1 MASIGEAFIDV
12 HANTLPFSKELD
24 RDLER
29 AAADADDGLKKAG
42 SEFGDKISDSMGD
55 RIRRRGRD
63 IGRAISDATR
73 NTVVQVRSIFRFDR
87 IRDAIR
93 RRFRRDVGETI
104 ADEVGKAL
112 GDAGRPGGPISKLGM
127 AFADAIGA
135 GFNVSG
141 RSPLIAL
148 LLPALAALLG
158 LILAL
163 VQAVNAL
170 VAVLFIVPGLLASI
184 GLQVGVVAIAFQGM
198 GKAIQGAFAAKNAA
212 ELKEALK
219 DLTPAAQSFVK
230 ELLPLKQL
238 FSSIRTNTQEF
249 FFRELEGVITN
260 IREALGP
267 SLVSGFQQVA
277 AAAGRFLADF
287 GNLLASP
294 GFVRFFNELIPATV
308 RWLDK
313 FGMGLFGK
321 RGFVTALINMATE
334 LMPFMEKFG
343 DIIIRNLGHLSG
355 LLFQLTSRPD
365 TQQWLDSMAETLQL
379 VFDLLFK
386 VGEFLFVFM
395 AELDKAGGKRVLQ
408 ELMEALNLLMFV
420 LSSPVGQKALEG
432 LVNTGILGIQ
442 VFTGL
447 VIVVLAVFAALQAFG
462 EYMVNSFLGDVAGVL
477 QAIGQ
482 FVVNMAV
489 GFINWIARIIIKI
502 GEWLGI
508 IKGLPGR
515 FQAALAGMGG
525 LLIRAGR
532 NLIQGFIDGVRQKL
546 GELFG
551 LIGSIAGRIAGFFGS
566 SPAKEGPLSGQGWTK
581 IRGQHMIQDLT
592 KGIEMEI
599 PDLRRTTMEATSNI
613 VFGPNSIQMTIHGPV
628 PEQGDA
634 RRAGQTM
641 GAAAANVIASR
652 NTRLAVRTL

>member
-1 MASIGEAFIDV
+1 VASIGEAFIDV

-29 AAADADDGLKKAG
+29 AADRADESLERAG
-42 SEFGDKISDSMGD
+42 TEFGGKIAKSTSRELG
-55 RIRRRGRD
+55 RRGKD
-63 IGRAISDATR
+63 YGQAIENATR
-73 NTVVQVRSIFRFDR
+73 RVTIQIRSIFRFDR

-104 ADEVGKAL
+104 SDEVGKAL
-112 GDAGRPGGPISKLGM
+112 SDAGRPGGPISKLGM
-127 AFADAIGA
+127 AFADAVGA

-158 LILAL
+158 LILGL

-184 GLQVGVVAIAFQGM
+184 GLQIGVVAIAFQGM
-198 GKAIQGAFAAKNAA
+198 GEAVQGAFAAKNAK
-212 ELKEALK
+212 ELNEALK
-219 DLTPAAQSFVK
+219 DLSPTAAQFVR
-230 ELLPLKQL
+230 ELLPL
-238 FSSIRTNTQEF
+238 RD
-249 FFRELEGVITN
+249 FFRVLRLSVQQSFFRPLLGVITAL
-260 IREALGP
+260 RENLGP
-267 SLVSGFQQVA
+267 SLITGFVSVA
-277 AAAGRFLADF
+277 AAAGRFLASF

-294 GFVRFFNELIPATV
+294 AFVKFFNELVPATV

-313 FGMGLFGK
+313 FGQGLFGR
-321 RGFVTALINMATE
+321 RGFVTGIIAMATA

-343 DIIIRNLGHLSG
+343 DIILRNLGHLSG
-355 LLFQLTSRPD
+355 LIFNLASNPE
-365 TQQWLDSMAETLQL
+365 TQVWLDRMADTLQL

-395 AELDKAGGKRVLQ
+395 RELDQAGGQDIFK
-408 ELMEALNLLMFV
+408 ELMNALNLLMFV
-420 LSSPVGQKALEG
+420 LASPAGQEAMEG
-432 LVNTGILGIQ
+432 LVRFGIIGIQ
-442 VFTGL
+442 VLTGL
-447 VIVVLAVFAALQAFG
+447 IIVVLGLFAAFNKFA
-462 EYMVNSFLGDVAGVL
+462 EYLRFSFLEDVAGVL
-477 QAIGQ
+477 QAIGR

-515 FQAALAGMGG
+515 MQAALGSLGQ
-525 LLIRAGR
+525 LLLRAGR
-532 NLIQGFIDGVRQKL
+532 SLIQGLIDGIRQKL
-546 GELFG
+546 GELFS
-551 LIGSIAGRIAGFFGS
+551 LIGSIAGRIGGFFGS
-566 SPAKEGPLSGQGWTK
+566 SPAKEGPLSGDGWTMH
-581 IRGQHMIQDLT
+581 RGQRMMQDLT

-599 PDLRRTTMEATSNI
+599 PDLRRATMEATSNI
-613 VFGPNSIQMTIHGPV
+613 VFGPNSIQMTIHGPMD
-628 PEQGDA
+628 QGTA
-634 RRAGQTM
+634 RRAGTTM
-641 GAAAANVIASR
+641 GSAAAGVIAAR